1 LAKTFNPGV
10 GLPGRDPFV
19 RTDRDRLNDILEA
32 IAKIK
37 ARNTERLET
46 FQSDEM
52 LQVWVIHHLQVI
64 GEAARG
70 VSQSLK
76 DRHPDVPWPE
86 IVALR
91 NILVHEY
98 FGLNMHQ
105 VWTMTQRDLPVL
117 EQHVENARAEIAID
131 PPPGP

>member
-1 LAKTFNPGV
+1 MRSDA
-10 GLPGRDPFV
+10 
-19 RTDRDRLNDILEA
+19 DRISDIVEA
-32 IAKIK
+32 IAKIND
-37 ARNTERLET
+37 RITENLDA
-46 FQSDEM
+46 FQRDEM

-76 DRHPDVPWPE
+76 DRYPDVPWLQ

-105 VWTMTQRDLPVL
+105 VWTMAQKDLPKL
-117 EQHVENARAEIAID
+117 EKQVQRIRSEIK
-131 PPPGP
+131 PHSGLRGS

>member
-1 LAKTFNPGV
+1 MRSDA
-10 GLPGRDPFV
+10 
-19 RTDRDRLNDILEA
+19 DRLSDIIEA
-32 IAKIK
+32 IAKIG
-37 ARNTERLET
+37 ERT
-46 FQSDEM
+46 TDSFSAFQGDEM

-76 DRHPDVPWPE
+76 DRHPEVPWPQ

-105 VWTMTQRDLPVL
+105 VWTMTQKDLPKL
-117 EQHVENARAEIAID
+117 EEQVRHIRSQIAPD
-131 PPPGP
+131 SGFGA

>member
-1 LAKTFNPGV
+1 M
-10 GLPGRDPFV
+10 RSDP
-19 RTDRDRLNDILEA
+19 DRVSDILEA

-37 ARNTERLET
+37 ARITDSVDV
-46 FQSDEM
+46 FQQDEM

-70 VSQSLK
+70 LSQSIR
-76 DRHPDVPWPE
+76 DRHPEVPWPE

-105 VWTMTQRDLPVL
+105 VWTMTQKDLPEL
-117 EQHVENARAEIAID
+117 EEQVQRIRSEIAAD
-131 PPPGP
+131 PGCGA

>member
-1 LAKTFNPGV
+1 MRSDA
-10 GLPGRDPFV
+10 
-19 RTDRDRLNDILEA
+19 DRLSDILKA
-32 IAKIK
+32 TAKIG
-37 ARNTERLET
+37 ERVT
-46 FQSDEM
+46 GTIDAFQADEM
-52 LQVWVIHHLQVI
+52 LQVWAIHHLQVI

-76 DRHPDVPWPE
+76 ERHPEVPWPQ

-105 VWTMTQRDLPVL
+105 VWTMIQKDIPNL
-117 EQHVENARAEIAID
+117 EEHVKHIRSRIA
-131 PPPGP
+131 PESGCGA

>member
-1 LAKTFNPGV
+1 MRSDL
-10 GLPGRDPFV
+10 
-19 RTDRDRLNDILEA
+19 DRLSDILAA

-37 ARNTERLET
+37 ERVADRLT
-46 FQSDEM
+46 FQNDEM

-70 VSQSLK
+70 VSQ
-76 DRHPDVPWPE
+76 PE

-98 FGLNMHQ
+98 FGLNLDQIWM
-105 VWTMTQRDLPVL
+105 MTQKDLPKL
-117 EQHVENARAEIAID
+117 KEQVRQIRAGTATD
-131 PPPGP
+131 SRSSA

>member
-1 LAKTFNPGV
+1 M
-10 GLPGRDPFV
+10 
-19 RTDRDRLNDILEA
+19 DRLNDVLAA

-37 ARNTERLET
+37 ERVPDSLA
-46 FQSDEM
+46 FQNDEM

-70 VSQSLK
+70 VSQPVR
-76 DRHPDVPWPE
+76 DGHPEVQRPQ

-98 FGLNMHQ
+98 FGLNLDQIWM
-105 VWTMTQRDLPVL
+105 MAQRDLPSWRSRF
-117 EQHVENARAEIAID
+117 NKSAIRYA
-131 PPPGP
+131 GWKE

>member
-1 LAKTFNPGV
+1 
-10 GLPGRDPFV
+10 V
-19 RTDRDRLNDILEA
+19 RSDADRVSDILEA
-32 IAKIK
+32 IAKI
-37 ARNTERLET
+37 RERTTDSIEA
-46 FQSDEM
+46 FRGDDM

-76 DRHPDVPWPE
+76 DLYPEVPWPQ

-98 FGLNMHQ
+98 FGLNIHQ
-105 VWTMTQRDLPVL
+105 VWTMAQKDVPKL
-117 EQHVENARAEIAID
+117 EEQVRRIRARIAPD
-131 PPPGP
+131 PGPGA

>member
-1 LAKTFNPGV
+1 MRSDG
-10 GLPGRDPFV
+10 
-19 RTDRDRLNDILEA
+19 DRVSDILEA
-32 IAKIK
+32 IGKIG
-37 ARNTERLET
+37 ERVT
-46 FQSDEM
+46 DSIDAFQGDEM
-52 LQVWVIHHLQVI
+52 LQVWAIHHLQVI

-76 DRHPDVPWPE
+76 EGYPEVPWPQ

-105 VWTMTQRDLPVL
+105 VWTMIQKELPKLGEQIKHIRSQIAPDSERD
-117 EQHVENARAEIAID
+117 A
-131 PPPGP
+131 